1 MKLTKEEKEEIKI
14 INQMSHY
21 DMCNLWRNAPTG
33 HRYFDNT
40 KPYVEVFKK
49 RLFNHFGGFT
59 SEISKEIGW

>member
-1 MKLTKEEKEEIKI
+1 MKLTKKEKEEIKI

-21 DMCNLWRNAPTG
+21 DMCNLWRNAPAG
-33 HRYFDNT
+33 HRYFDIT